1 MASPDRAPGPSAG
14 TRVRILNAAFDR
26 VSEVGLAALTLED
39 VASSAGVS
47 RQTVYRHFG
56 SREGLVEALIL
67 REERWFIDR
76 VVAAA
81 DRHRDVGE
89 AIAAGVSAAIVAASE
104 HSLLQ
109 RLLRTE
115 PESIVPL
122 VVLGEGPVISAAR
135 PVVENL
141 LATRLTV
148 PEQDI
153 VAMAD
158 VCSRLLISY
167 VLDPGTEDAQA
178 TGRRIAK
185 FVAAALE
192 GKATG
197 EGFRVAPRG
206 SRGGGGARRGG

>member
-1 MASPDRAPGPSAG
+1 MASPDRAPEASAG
-14 TRVRILNAAFDR
+14 TRARILDAAFDR

-39 VASSAGVS
+39 VAGSAGVS

-81 DRHRDVGE
+81 DKHRDVGE

-104 HSLLQ
+104 HALLQ

-122 VVLGEGPVISAAR
+122 IVLGEGPVISAAR

-141 LATRLTV
+141 LATRLAV

-167 VLDPGTEDAQA
+167 VLDPGTEGPQV
-178 TGRRIAK
+178 TGERIAR

-192 GKATG
+192 PQATKEQLKA
-197 EGFRVAPRG
+197 APRG
-206 SRGGGGARRGG
+206 SRGEGGARPGG